1 MKLRNTRLN
10 VGTRLKPKKQR
21 PENAGAKSAPN
32 GSGPVSK
39 VQPLSSSRWGITK
52 PQPAPSSQSCSAAKS
67 AEPAEVSVHARLTH
81 FELFA
86 PEASA
91 VFVAG
96 SFNQWNP
103 SATAM
108 TRLSEGKWV
117 TELTLSPGRYEYL
130 FVVNGNY
137 WTPDPKVRDY
147 ASNPFGG
154 FNSVLEVATSA

>member
-1 MKLRNTRLN
+1 MKLRNTRLT
-10 VGTRLKPKKQR
+10 VGTQPKARKQR
-21 PENAGAKSAPN
+21 AENTAAKSAPN
-32 GSGPVSK
+32 GSEPVSK
-39 VQPLSSSRWGITK
+39 VRPLLSSRWEITE
-52 PQPAPSSQSCSAAKS
+52 PQPAPPTASSSAAGPT
-67 AEPAEVSVHARLTH
+67 EPSEVSANSRLTH
-81 FELFA
+81 FELFT

-108 TRLSEGKWV
+108 TRMSEGKWI
-117 TELTLSPGRYEYL
+117 TDLSLPPGRYEYL
-130 FVVNGNY
+130 FVVNGNC
-137 WTPDPKVRDY
+137 WMPDPKVRDY